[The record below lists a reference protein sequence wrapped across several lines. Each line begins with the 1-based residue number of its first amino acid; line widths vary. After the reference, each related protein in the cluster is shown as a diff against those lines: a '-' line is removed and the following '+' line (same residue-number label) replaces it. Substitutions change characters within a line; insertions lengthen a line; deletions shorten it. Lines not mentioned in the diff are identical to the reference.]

1 MWERI
6 RVMVKKEVNQVL
18 RNPRLRTMLFVPP
31 LIQLVIFGYAVN
43 LDADHIRMA
52 WMDQD
57 RTPQSRELLTRFDG
71 SQRFVLAALPENEAA
86 MQELLDRGEVQ
97 AAVRVLPGF
106 GRSVLRGR
114 HTATQILI
122 DGTNSNSASLISSYA
137 SGIVA
142 SYAASVARSQQI
154 PQVMARSEAG
164 PLNLR
169 AATVNSRSRVWF
181 NPDMVSRNYFV
192 PGVVANIIMIVTVML
207 TSMAIVREKE
217 IGTMEQLMV
226 TPIRPIELMIGK
238 MLPFAVVGL
247 MDMGIVTAGALLIFH
262 VPFRG
267 SFWFLIASVL
277 LFLMTSLGVG
287 LFISTISQTQQQ
299 AIMSQFL
306 FATPTFM
313 LSGFAFPIRNMPTV
327 IQYLTYLDPL
337 RYFLEIV
344 RGIFLKGAGF
354 STLWPQ
360 LAVLGVYGVAIM
372 GLSALT
378 FRKQLD

>member
-6 RVMVKKEVNQVL
+6 RVMVGKEVSQVL

-31 LIQLVIFGYAVN
+31 LIQLIIFGYAVN
-43 LDADHIRMA
+43 LDVDNIHMA

-57 RTPQSRELLTRFDG
+57 RTPDSRELLADFQG
-71 SQRFVLAALPENEAA
+71 SQRFIVTALPRTEADV
-86 MQELLDRGEVQ
+86 QSLLDRGQVQ
-97 AAVRVLPGF
+97 AVVRVLPGF
-106 GRSVLRGR
+106 GRDVRRGR
-114 HTATQILI
+114 DTAVQILI

-137 SGIVA
+137 GGIVGH
-142 SYAASVARSQQI
+142 YAAKVAPAQQGPRI
-154 PQVMARSEAG
+154 MAHAASG
-164 PLNLR
+164 QLNLK
-169 AATVNSRSRVWF
+169 AASLASQTRVWF
-181 NPDMVSRNYFV
+181 NADMVSRNYFV

-207 TSMAIVREKE
+207 TAMAVVREKE

-247 MDMGIVTAGALLIFH
+247 LDMGIVTAGALLIFH

-267 SFWFLIASVL
+267 SFELLIASSV
-277 LFLMTSLGVG
+277 LFLLTSLGVG

-299 AIMSQFL
+299 AIMSAFL

-313 LSGFAFPIRNMPTV
+313 LSGFAFPIRNMPV
-327 IQYLTYLDPL
+327 FIQYLTYLDPL

-344 RGIFLKGAGF
+344 RGIFLKGSGL

-360 LAVLGVYGVAIM
+360 LSILAFYGTAIM
-372 GLSALT
+372 LLSALS
-378 FRKQLD
+378 FRKKLD

>member
-6 RVMVKKEVNQVL
+6 RVMVGKEVSQVL

-31 LIQLVIFGYAVN
+31 LIQLIIFGYAVN
-43 LDADHIRMA
+43 LDVDNIHMA

-57 RTPQSRELLTRFDG
+57 RTPDSRELLADFQG
-71 SQRFVLAALPENEAA
+71 SQRFVVTALPTHEAEV
-86 MQELLDRGEVQ
+86 QDRLDRGQVQ
-97 AAVRVLPGF
+97 MVLRVLPGF
-106 GRSVLRGR
+106 GRDVRRGR
-114 HTATQILI
+114 DTAVQILI

-137 SGIVA
+137 TSIV
-142 SYAASVARSQQI
+142 SHYAAKVTPGQQGPRI
-154 PQVMARSEAG
+154 MAHSTSG
-164 PLNLR
+164 QLNLK
-169 AATVNSRSRVWF
+169 AAALASQTRVWF
-181 NPDMVSRNYFV
+181 NADMVSRNYFV

-207 TSMAIVREKE
+207 TAMAVVREKE

-238 MLPFAVVGL
+238 MLRFAVVGL
-247 MDMGIVTAGALLIFH
+247 VDMGIVTTGALLIFH

-267 SFWFLIASVL
+267 SFELLIASSV
-277 LFLMTSLGVG
+277 LFLLTSLGVG

-299 AIMSQFL
+299 AIMSAFL

-313 LSGFAFPIRNMPTV
+313 LSGFAFPIRNMPVV

-344 RGIFLKGAGF
+344 RGIFLKGSGL

-360 LAVLGVYGVAIM
+360 LSILAFYGTAIM
-372 GLSALT
+372 LVSALS
-378 FRKQLD
+378 FRKKLD